1 MKEEVRLVAMSTQKR
16 RERNVRHRNSHSVS
30 KVGAEHVVVGIG
42 WFPEKSAIDE
52 WIGWKEDE
60 LGDYKDYRFN
70 GWHTCS
76 VRSDKSATEIS
87 LI

>member
-42 WFPEKSAIDE
+42 WFP
-52 WIGWKEDE
+52 
-60 LGDYKDYRFN
+60 LLLMN
-70 GWHTCS
+70 GLDGKKMSLVTTRTTDSMGGTHVVYALTK
-76 VRSDKSATEIS
+76 VRPKFH
-87 LI
+87 